1 MAKTGLSY
9 YQAETD
15 RFQDIKVKRLKKRY
29 GCEGYAVYQYIQN
42 EIYRVEGCYIR
53 FTDDQ
58 LFDVSEYWDIEEER
72 VEKIIEYCTEVELF
86 DAITWHTNHVLTSVD
101 IQQRYLEI
109 CRRAK
114 KKIVLPEDIR
124 LVEIQDAPSAMDS
137 VPLPLFS
144 GQEIETKTGKAV
156 YGSPQMDARRETAI
170 AAGKQTA
177 TNTGKQVATA
187 AGKET
192 VIAAGV
198 SSGAIIPQ
206 SSAEIS
212 ETPRNSAEK
221 RHKEKENKENSPS
234 IPQTIPS
241 ARDEEDNVSLSP
253 DGNRGN
259 VSAESCG
266 KRPERSDEYRLKLQR
281 LGKICYDLGCS
292 KGDLR
297 NVLMIEN
304 IALDDSPIW
313 QLIEE
318 LKASGGRYSFT
329 GDVLPALRGL
339 VKTGRLRM
347 MEERTDEVKEGVHN
361 VRQMLSSVG
370 VPSYD
375 MDELCEEA
383 QGKEYVLQEVIR
395 EIRRSK
401 GRILSVSCFIRS
413 RLKKAK
419 KNELQ
424 KTA

>member
-1 MAKTGLSY
+1 M
-9 YQAETD
+9 
-15 RFQDIKVKRLKKRY
+15 
-29 GCEGYAVYQYIQN
+29 
-42 EIYRVEGCYIR
+42 
-53 FTDDQ
+53 
-58 LFDVSEYWDIEEER
+58 
-72 VEKIIEYCTEVELF
+72 ELF

-156 YGSPQMDARRETAI
+156 YGSPKMDARRETAI
-170 AAGKQTA
+170 GTGKQTA

-192 VIAAGV
+192 VITAGI
-198 SSGAIIPQ
+198 SSGVIIPQ
-206 SSAEIS
+206 SSAEIP

-375 MDELCEEA
+375 MDELCGEA
-383 QGKEYVLQEVIR
+383 KGKEDVLQEVIR

>member
-29 GCEGYAVYQYIQN
+29 GCEGYAIYQYILN
-42 EIYRVEGCYIR
+42 EIYRVEGCYVR

-58 LFDVSEYWDIEEER
+58 LFDVSEYWCIDEER
-72 VEKIIEYCTEVELF
+72 IETIIEYCTEVEIF

-101 IQQRYLEI
+101 IQLRYLEI
-109 CRRAK
+109 CRRIK
-114 KKIVLPEDIR
+114 KKIVIPEDIR
-124 LVEIQDAPSAMDS
+124 LVEIQDAASGMTGAS
-137 VPLPLFS
+137 LPLFS

-156 YGSPQMDARRETAI
+156 YGSPKMDVRRETA
-170 AAGKQTA
+170 TA
-177 TNTGKQVATA
+177 T
-187 AGKET
+187 GKEAVT
-192 VIAAGV
+192 TAGI
-198 SSGAIIPQ
+198 SSDAIIPQ
-206 SSAEIS
+206 SSAEIP
-212 ETPRNSAEK
+212 ETPRDSAEK
-221 RHKEKENKENSPS
+221 RHKEKESKENSPS
-234 IPQTIPS
+234 IPQAIPQ
-241 ARDEEDNVSLSP
+241 ARDDEDKVSLSP
-253 DGNRGN
+253 GGNAGN
-259 VSAESCG
+259 IPAELCG
-266 KRPERSDEYRLKLQR
+266 KRPEHSDEYRLKLQR
-281 LGKICYDLGCS
+281 LGETCYNLGCS
-292 KGDLR
+292 KGDVR
-297 NVLMIEN
+297 KVLMIEN
-304 IALDDSPIW
+304 IAMDDSPIW

-329 GDVLPALRGL
+329 GDVLPALWGL
-339 VKTGRLRM
+339 VKTGRLQM
-347 MEERTDEVKEGVHN
+347 MEEHTDEVEEGVHN
-361 VRQMLSSVG
+361 VRQMLSGIG

-383 QGKEYVLQEVIR
+383 KGKEDVLQEVIR

>member
-58 LFDVSEYWDIEEER
+58 LFDVSEYWNIEEER

-156 YGSPQMDARRETAI
+156 YGSPKMDARRETAI
-170 AAGKQTA
+170 GTGKQTA

-206 SSAEIS
+206 S
-212 ETPRNSAEK
+212 SAEK

>member
-15 RFQDIKVKRLKKRY
+15 RFQNIKIKRLKKRY
-29 GCEGYAVYQYIQN
+29 GCEGYAVYQYVQN

-58 LFDVSEYWDIEEER
+58 MFDVSEYWCIDEER
-72 VEKIIEYCTEVELF
+72 VETIIDYCTEVELF
-86 DAITWHTNHVLTSVD
+86 DAITWHTKKVLTSVD

-114 KKIVLPEDIR
+114 KKIVIPEDIR
-124 LVEIQDAPSAMDS
+124 LVEIQDTASGMAGAS
-137 VPLPLFS
+137 LPLFT
-144 GQEIETKTGKAV
+144 GQEIETKTGKTV
-156 YGSPQMDARRETAI
+156 YGSPRMD
-170 AAGKQTA
+170 
-177 TNTGKQVATA
+177 

-192 VIAAGV
+192 ATGTGKETVTTAGI

-206 SSAEIS
+206 SSAEIR

-221 RHKEKENKENSPS
+221 RHKEKESKENTPS
-234 IPQTIPS
+234 IPQAIPQ
-241 ARDEEDNVSLSP
+241 AREDEDKVSLSP
-253 DGNRGN
+253 GRNEGNT
-259 VSAESCG
+259 SAELCG
-266 KRPERSDEYRLKLQR
+266 KLPAGEYRMKLQQ
-281 LGKICYDLGCS
+281 LGEICYNLGCS

-297 NVLMIEN
+297 KVLMIEN
-304 IALDDSPIW
+304 IAIGDSPIW

-318 LKASGGRYSFT
+318 LKAGGGRYSFT
-329 GDVLPALRGL
+329 GEVLPALWGL
-339 VKTGRLRM
+339 VKAGRLRM
-347 MEERTDEVKEGVHN
+347 LQEPANEAKEGVHN
-361 VRQMLSSVG
+361 VRQMLSGAG

-375 MDELCEEA
+375 IDELCEEA
-383 QGKEYVLQEVIR
+383 KGKEDVLQEVIR
-395 EIRRSK
+395 EVRRSK
-401 GRILSVSCFIRS
+401 GRLLSVTCFIRS